1 MDTEVRR
8 SNLFAGI
15 FRFGQMPGQVKC
27 IMNATWCAP
36 ETPYLISRG
45 YFPILF
51 GLSESHHLLPALAHS
66 LSIMLAVA
74 VGRSVG
80 CSPVCSLSCPGE
92 ISLWQ
97 GRMEGKEQPPRLG
110 HRLSPSSVAL
120 PARLPSE
127 LHFQLLKLL
136 PT

>member
-15 FRFGQMPGQVKC
+15 FRFGPTLGQVKC

-36 ETPYLISRG
+36 ETPDLISRG

-74 VGRSVG
+74 VGRSAAPPFARSRARG
-80 CSPVCSLSCPGE
+80 KFPS
-92 ISLWQ
+92 
-97 GRMEGKEQPPRLG
+97 GKEGWREK
-110 HRLSPSSVAL
+110 SSRRAS
-120 PARLPSE
+120 ATA
-127 LHFQLLKLL
+127 FLL
-136 PT
+136 PL